1 MVQFGMTPMEAIQAA
16 TASAADLMGWSDR
29 VGSLEEGKQADV
41 IAVPGDPLVDVRALE
56 RVSFVMKGGVVVR
69 NDRP

>member
-1 MVQFGMTPMEAIQAA
+1 
-16 TASAADLMGWSDR
+16 MGWSDR
-29 VGSLEEGKQADV
+29 VGSLEVGKLADV
-41 IAVPGDPLVDVRALE
+41 IAVPGDPLADVRALE